1 MFFLRV
7 FLMALRSLWIH
18 PLRSILATLGVII
31 GVAAV
36 VAAMAILKGMS
47 ARVATGFASMGS
59 NRLYVTPAIERRS
72 GRMVGNFDSL
82 KLDDAWAVGKECPA
96 VRLAMPQITN
106 GGTAKFLSKST
117 SVSILGATEL
127 YPMINS
133 HNVAKGEGE
142 FIRNSDVEGQT
153 SVVVLGAKVK
163 RELFGGRPAIG
174 ESVKISGNFGLRTF
188 TVLGVMEEKG
198 NIAFTDVD
206 QQVIIPVTTAMQK
219 LYGMDAIHVI
229 LAEARTP
236 GDEDIE
242 QAKDEIKRLLRQRHK
257 IRAGAQDD
265 FQVQAQ
271 KEFVEQFSTFQRIVG
286 VVLWSIAGI
295 SLVVGGIGIMN
306 IMLVAVTE
314 RTREIGVRMAMGA
327 QRWDVMQQFLV
338 EASIV
343 SFLGG
348 AFGVLMGWALATII
362 ERVTRVF
369 ETMTTTSAVALALGM
384 ATIVGLV
391 SGMYPAWKASRLD
404 PVEALRY
411 E

>member
-1 MFFLRV
+1 MFFFRV
-7 FLMALRSLWIH
+7 FLMAMRSLWIH

-36 VAAMAILKGMS
+36 VAAMAILEGMS
-47 ARVATGFASMGS
+47 AQVNTGFASMGS
-59 NRLYVTPAIERRS
+59 NRMYVTPAVERRS
-72 GRMVGNFDSL
+72 GRLVGNFDSL
-82 KLDDAWAVGKECPA
+82 KIDDAWAVGKECPS
-96 VRLAMPQITN
+96 VQRVMPQLTN
-106 GGTAKFLSKST
+106 GGLVKFLSKNTT
-117 SVSILGATEL
+117 SSILGATDQ
-127 YPMINS
+127 YTTINN
-133 HNVAKGEGE
+133 HNVVEGE
-142 FIRNSDVEGQT
+142 FFKDSDVE
-153 SVVVLGAKVK
+153 SRAAVAVLGAKVK
-163 RELFGGRPAIG
+163 RELFGGRPAID
-174 ESVKISGNFGLRTF
+174 EFIKIAGTLGLRTF
-188 TVLGVMEEKG
+188 KVVGVMEEKG

-206 QQVIIPVTTAMQK
+206 RQIIVPITTAMDK
-219 LYGMDAIHVI
+219 LYGVDSIHAI
-229 LAEARTP
+229 LAEAKSP
-236 GDEDIE
+236 SDADIE
-242 QAKDEIKRLLRQRHK
+242 QAKEEIKKLLRQRHK
-257 IRAGAQDD
+257 IRAGGQDD

-271 KEFVEQFSTFQRIVG
+271 KEFVEQFSTFQKIVG

-348 AFGVLMGWALATII
+348 AFGVFMGWGLAIVI
-362 ERVTRVF
+362 ERITRVF
-369 ETMTTTSAVALALGM
+369 ETVTTTWAIGLALAM
-384 ATIVGLV
+384 ATFVGV
-391 SGMYPAWKASRLD
+391 ISGMYPAWKASRLD